1 MKVRHF
7 WKIILNIR
15 DKTSE
20 TEKIKVSDDLSPMA
34 RDDLLQKDSTN
45 FKLILIDNKSLWLVH
60 FLNLFSVKLY
70 ASTETHTSLCFYP
83 VQLFYERHY
92 HSLWTKFEEFDE
104 IWVFDERSYQLL
116 GLVIDK
122 YH

>member
-70 ASTETHTSLCFYP
+70 AITETHTSLCFYP

-92 HSLWTKFEEFDE
+92 HSLWKKFEAFDE

>member
-1 MKVRHF
+1 MRHF

-15 DKTSE
+15 DKISE

-34 RDDLLQKDSTN
+34 RDDLLQKDSSN
-45 FKLILIDNKSLWLVH
+45 FKLILIDNMSLWLVH

-70 ASTETHTSLCFYP
+70 VSTETHTSLCFYP

-92 HSLWTKFEEFDE
+92 HSLWKKFEEFDE

-122 YH
+122 YY

>member
-1 MKVRHF
+1 MRHF

-15 DKTSE
+15 DKISE

-45 FKLILIDNKSLWLVH
+45 FKLILIDNMSLWLVH

-70 ASTETHTSLCFYP
+70 VSTETHTSLCFYP

-92 HSLWTKFEEFDE
+92 HSLWKKFEEFDE

-116 GLVIDK
+116 PS
-122 YH
+122 